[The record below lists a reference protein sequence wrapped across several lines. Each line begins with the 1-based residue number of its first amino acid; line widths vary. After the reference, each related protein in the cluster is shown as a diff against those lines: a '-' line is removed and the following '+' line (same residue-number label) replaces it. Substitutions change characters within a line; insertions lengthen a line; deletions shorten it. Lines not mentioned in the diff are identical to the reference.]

1 MSILLELFRQIC
13 YSSSFFF
20 LIKDCYEKS
29 GKHKIIV
36 KKTNLNASM
45 NFCFIFLVSTAS
57 QNKRAR
63 HRNVIFDGIAGDS
76 QCKYFKNTKLRQ

>member
-1 MSILLELFRQIC
+1 
-13 YSSSFFF
+13 
-20 LIKDCYEKS
+20 
-29 GKHKIIV
+29 
-36 KKTNLNASM
+36 M